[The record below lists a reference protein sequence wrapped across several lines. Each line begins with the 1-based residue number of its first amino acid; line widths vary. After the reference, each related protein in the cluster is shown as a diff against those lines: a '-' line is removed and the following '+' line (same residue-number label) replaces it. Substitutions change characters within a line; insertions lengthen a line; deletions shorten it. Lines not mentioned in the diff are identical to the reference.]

1 MGAEYDLVE
10 APFLR
15 QLQTLGWTTLEG
27 DTDVPYLTER
37 ESFKDVLLK
46 SRLRD
51 ALRRINLDK
60 APPGGGVGQPWLEEA
75 HLDQAVGILERLGQ
89 HGLIPNNKA
98 ATHLLLKGTV
108 LEGPDGEPRT
118 VQYIDF
124 EHPERNDFLA
134 INQFRVWPQ
143 WGTDQRGSIIPDIVL
158 FVNGIPLVVIEAKS
172 PNLENPLNEA
182 ITQLLRYSNQRED
195 ATPGGVDAPV
205 GTGVE
210 PEGAEQLFHYAQLTI
225 ATCMETAR
233 LGTVGAGYRHYLEWK
248 DPYPSTPAQVAQ
260 GLGLAE
266 DDLAKGA
273 LKSQHILV
281 AGMLRPE
288 LLLDIVRCFTL
299 FTEVDGRE
307 VKIVPR
313 YQQLRAVY
321 KAIERLQTGKTK
333 AEDGEFDRRSGIIW
347 HTQGSGKSLSM
358 VFLVRKMR
366 TLPVLQRFKIVV
378 VTDRTKL
385 EKQLAD
391 TATLTGEPLQRA
403 KSVNKLEALLREPG
417 AGLVF
422 GMIQKAQDRSQRR
435 RAPGKTETWGLLN
448 PSEEILLLVDEAH
461 RSHTNTLHAN
471 LEEALPHCAMIG
483 FTGTPIFEEDKKPTH
498 EIFGPFIDTYTLRE
512 SQDDGATVPILYEG
526 RKMPGDVAQREH
538 LDAVFQE
545 TFWEYTEEEREAI
558 KRKYATTGDVL
569 EAEKLI
575 AAKARDMLRH
585 YVTTVMP
592 NGFKAQIAGV
602 SRLAAARYQ
611 AALED
616 ALPDLVAELEALAAA
631 PVEVQRASA
640 LAAALPHLER
650 VRRLRFVAV
659 VSGSHNDK
667 PIIKRWTS
675 AHQQELDVEDFKKP
689 FDPVKGE
696 GFTAMIAVQG
706 MLLTGFDAP
715 VEQALYIDRLM
726 QGYELLQAIA
736 RVNRTYTHKEAGL
749 VVDYYGLARY
759 VKEALDVYTVGERRG
774 AFRSI
779 LEQLP
784 KLEARYRRVLGL
796 FAGLDIHDTDACVH
810 LLRDAR
816 LRAQFTVALG
826 DFLQTLDTVLPRPQ
840 ALPYVDDARQLGL
853 IRTLARNRYRDEQLN
868 IAGAEAKVRRL
879 IDEHVI
885 GQGIDPTI
893 PPIDILAAEFE
904 KHVGTLPSPRAQ
916 AAEMEFAIRHHISQ
930 RYQEDPV
937 YYRKLSER
945 LEDILQRFADN
956 WQAQVEALKT
966 LLRQHTTTQAEVSR
980 EEKRMQP
987 FLRLL
992 REASPVQDHERLAH
1006 ATVELVNALIRP
1018 EVQRVDFWRNRAA
1031 QAELRSRVAQYLD
1044 DRGLVPYDQVKAL
1057 ADQIVQTAKANHML
1071 LVA

>member
-15 QLQTLGWTTLEG
+15 QLQAFGWSILEG

-37 ESFKDVLLK
+37 ENFKDVLLK
-46 SRLRD
+46 GRLRE
-51 ALRRINLDK
+51 ALRHINLNEDD
-60 APPGGGVGQPWLEEA
+60 QPWMEA
-75 HLDQAVGILERLGQ
+75 PHLDQAVGILERLGQ
-89 HGLIPNNKA
+89 HGLIPSNKA

-124 EHPERNDFLA
+124 EHPERNGFLA

-143 WGTDQRGSIIPDIVL
+143 WGTDHRGSIIPDIVL

-172 PNLENPLNEA
+172 PDLENPLTEA
-182 ITQLLRYSNQRED
+182 ITQLLRYSSQRED
-195 ATPGGVDAPV
+195 VSD
-205 GTGVE
+205 

-233 LGTVGAGYRHYLEWK
+233 LGTVGAQYRHYLEWK
-248 DPYPSTPAQVAQ
+248 DPHPRTPAQVAQ
-260 GLGLAE
+260 DLGLAE
-266 DDLAKGA
+266 GA

-281 AGMLRPE
+281 AGVLRPE
-288 LLLDIVRCFTL
+288 LLLDIIRCFTL

-333 AEDGEFDRRSGIIW
+333 AVDGEFDRRGGIIW

-366 TLPVLQRFKIVV
+366 TLPVLRRFKIVV

-403 KSVNKLEALLREPG
+403 KSVSKLKDLLREPG

-422 GMIQKAQDRSQRR
+422 GMIQKAQDQGKQRR
-435 RAPGKTETWGLLN
+435 AQGKTKKWELLN
-448 PSEEILLLVDEAH
+448 TSEEILLLVDEAH

-471 LEEALPHCAMIG
+471 LEDALPNCAMIG

-526 RKMPGDVAQREH
+526 RKMLGDVAQRER

-575 AAKARDMLRH
+575 EVKARDMLRH

-631 PVEVQRASA
+631 PVEVQQASA

-675 AHQQELDVEDFKKP
+675 PTQQELDVEDFKKP

-715 VEQALYIDRLM
+715 VEQALYIDRPM

-749 VVDYYGLARY
+749 VVDYFGLARY
-759 VKEALDVYTVGERRG
+759 VKEALDVYTVGERQG

-796 FAGLDIHDTDACVH
+796 FAGLDIYDTDACVH

-853 IRTLARNRYRDEQLN
+853 IRILARNRYRDEQLN
-868 IAGAEAKVRRL
+868 VAGAEAKVRRL

-966 LLRQHTTTQAEVSR
+966 LLRQHNATQAEVSR

-992 REASPVQDHERLAH
+992 RETSPVQDHERLAH

-1031 QAELRSRVAQYLD
+1031 QAELRSRIAQYLD
-1044 DRGLVPYDQVKAL
+1044 DHDLVPYDQVKAL

-1071 LVA
+1071 LVQPEP

>member
-1 MGAEYDLVE
+1 MNKEYTQVE
-10 APFLR
+10 LPFIQ
-15 QLQTLGWTTLEG
+15 QLQALGWATLEG

-37 ESFKDVLLK
+37 ENFKDVLLK

-51 ALRRINLDK
+51 ALRRINLDQSD
-60 APPGGGVGQPWLEEA
+60 QPWMEES

-98 ATHLLLKGTV
+98 ATHLLLKGAV
-108 LEGPDGEPRT
+108 LAGPTLHNETFRAGGELRT

-124 EHPERNDFLA
+124 EYPERNDFLA

-172 PNLENPLNEA
+172 PNLENPLTEA

-195 ATPGGVDAPV
+195 VP
-205 GTGVE
+205 E
-210 PEGAEQLFHYAQLTI
+210 PEGAEQLFHYTQLTI
-225 ATCMETAR
+225 AACMETAR
-233 LGTVGAGYRHYLEWK
+233 LGTVGAQYRHYLEWK
-248 DPYPSTPAQVAQ
+248 DPHPATPAQIAQ
-260 GLGLAE
+260 ELGLAG
-266 DDLAKGA
+266 DA
-273 LKSQHILV
+273 LKSQHLLV
-281 AGMLRPE
+281 AGVLRPA

-313 YQQLRAVY
+313 YQQVRAVT
-321 KAIERLQTGKTK
+321 KAVARLQTGETK
-333 AEDGEFDRRSGIIW
+333 AQHGEFDQRGGIIW

-358 VFLVRKMR
+358 VFLVRKLR
-366 TLPVLQRFKIVV
+366 TLPVLRRFKIVV

-391 TATLTGEPLQRA
+391 TAVLIGEPLQRA
-403 KSVNKLEALLREPG
+403 KSVNKLKDLLREPG

-422 GMIQKAQDRSQRR
+422 GMIQKAQDHTQRR
-435 RAPGKTETWGLLN
+435 HTPTNATKWDVLN

-471 LEEALPHCAMIG
+471 LEEALPNCAMIG
-483 FTGTPIFEEDKKPTH
+483 FTGTPIFEADKKPTH

-526 RKMPGDVAQREH
+526 RKMLGDVAQRER
-538 LDAVFQE
+538 LDAAFQE
-545 TFWEYTEEEREAI
+545 TFWEYTEEEREVI
-558 KRKYATTGDVL
+558 KRAYATTGDVL

-575 AAKARDMLRH
+575 EAKARDMLRH

-592 NGFKAQIAGV
+592 NGFKAQVTGV

-611 AALED
+611 AALEG
-616 ALPDLVAELEALAAA
+616 ALPDLVTELEALAAA
-631 PVEVQRASA
+631 PVEVRQAST
-640 LAAALPHLER
+640 LAPALPHLER

-659 VSGSHNDK
+659 VSGGHNDK
-667 PIIKRWTS
+667 PITKRWTS

-689 FDPVKGE
+689 FALDRIE
-696 GFTAMIAVQG
+696 GFTAILVVQN

-715 VEQALYIDRLM
+715 VEQALYIDRPM

-749 VVDYYGLARY
+749 VVDYFGLARY
-759 VKEALDVYTVGERRG
+759 VKEALDVYTVGERQG

-784 KLEARYRRVLGL
+784 KLEARHRRVMGL
-796 FAGLDIHDTDACVH
+796 FAGQDIYDTDACVH

-840 ALPYVDDARQLGL
+840 ALPYVDDARQLSL
-853 IRTLARNRYRDEQLN
+853 IRTLARNRYRDEQLA
-868 IAGAEAKVRRL
+868 IAGAEAKVRQL

-893 PPIDILAAEFE
+893 PPLDILAAEFE
-904 KHVGTLPSPRAQ
+904 RHVGALPSPRAQ
-916 AAEMEFAIRHHISQ
+916 AAEMEFAARHHIRQ

-956 WQAQVEALKT
+956 WQAQVEALKD
-966 LLRQHTTTQAEVSR
+966 LLRHHAATQAEVSR
-980 EEKRMQP
+980 EERRMQP

-992 REASPVQDHERLAH
+992 REASPAQDHERLAR
-1006 ATVELVNALIRP
+1006 ATVELVNDLIRP
-1018 EVQRVDFWRNRAA
+1018 EIQRVDFWRNRAT
-1031 QAELRSRVAQYLD
+1031 QVELGSRIGQYLD
-1044 DRGLVPYDQVKAL
+1044 DHDLVPFDQVKAL
-1057 ADQIVQTAKANHML
+1057 ADQMVQTAKANHLL
-1071 LVA
+1071 LVSPEL